1 MPLTARGIFILVNFN
16 LIILHMKQIHQKLL
30 SEKNS
35 EGLLVIEATT
45 SATKDFLKNYI
56 QENKAPLQQLLTK
69 HGALL
74 FRNFDIQS
82 AQDFEDI
89 SHEIDD
95 ELKNNYLGTS
105 PRNSITKYTFSASE
119 LPHFYPIPQHCEM
132 SFLKFPPRKLF
143 FYCHVAPAVNGETP
157 VCDFRKVYAQLD
169 NEVKTAFEKKG
180 VKTIRNYDGPNAKA
194 KFDLWKLKRWD
205 EVFNTT
211 DKSKVEATCNEY
223 EIAFE
228 WLENDKLRLFNEQDA
243 FIKHPVTGE
252 GVWFNHTQVFHRDAA
267 AIEYSHIAKRQ
278 KTLSASFYSALT
290 SFLTFTKK
298 ISVPTLSLGTHSVF
312 KDGSE
317 IPTSYVEHLQ
327 QTIWN
332 NMQFF
337 PWQKGD
343 VLAID
348 NFSTSHGRMPY
359 KGPREIYVCW
369 AANH

>member
-1 MPLTARGIFILVNFN
+1 MSKV
-16 LIILHMKQIHQKLL
+16 QHQLL
-30 SEKNS
+30 SEKNND
-35 EGLLVIEATT
+35 GLLIIQAEEKLSKA
-45 SATKDFLKNYI
+45 ALKEYI
-56 QENKAPLQQLLTK
+56 LSNKEELQRLLVK

-89 SHEIDD
+89 AHEIDD

-105 PRNSITKYTFSASE
+105 PRNSINKYTFSASE

-143 FYCHVAPAVNGETP
+143 FYCHVAPVIHGETP
-157 VCDFRKVYAQLD
+157 ICDFRKVYAQLD
-169 NEVKTAFEKKG
+169 EEVRNAFQNKG

-211 DKSKVEATCNEY
+211 DKSKVEATCKEY
-223 EIAFE
+223 DIAFE
-228 WLENDKLRLFNEQDA
+228 WLPNDKLRLYNEQEA

-267 AIEYSHIAKRQ
+267 AYEYKHIANRHKN
-278 KTLSASFYSALT
+278 LSATFFSALT
-290 SFLTFTKK
+290 SFLTFIKK
-298 ISVPTLSLGTHSVF
+298 HTVATTELGTHTVF

-317 IPTSYVEHLQ
+317 IPTEYVAHLE

-332 NMQFF
+332 NMQFS

-343 VLAID
+343 VMAID

-359 KGPREIYVCW
+359 KGAREIYVCW